1 MVDVEKEK
9 IKGEE
14 VHEEIQRIRY
24 ETDLNPPIGTR
35 SFAIGVCFTLNR
47 CRGIGLESIKNISC

>member
-24 ETDLNPPIGTR
+24 DLYSTIY
-35 SFAIGVCFTLNR
+35 TLDV
-47 CRGIGLESIKNISC
+47 

>member
-24 ETDLNPPIGTR
+24 ETALFHR
-35 SFAIGVCFTLNR
+35 FALVSLRN
-47 CRGIGLESIKNISC
+47 NAISKFFYFSLITGAN

>member
-9 IKGEE
+9 TKGEE

-24 ETDLNPPIGTR
+24 ETFSSYTDNMLLMQ
-35 SFAIGVCFTLNR
+35 SFAKKTCIIINPNM
-47 CRGIGLESIKNISC
+47 S

>member
-14 VHEEIQRIRY
+14 IHEEIQRIRY
-24 ETDLNPPIGTR
+24 DFFLNLAFFVF
-35 SFAIGVCFTLNR
+35 SMLAINFPHFY
-47 CRGIGLESIKNISC
+47 IE